1 MRLNHL
7 NNHAAAS
14 AFLLGEA
21 DLNSKNAHLSVNATE
36 CEPIGQIASYFRAA
50 FQEGK
55 GEVAVCLHKVHRYVD
70 SGRKAGATIR
80 DTKSEPQ
87 WVFPEDG
94 SESPAFRHRPV
105 PARKMLTASPS
116 HCGVEFVRALS
127 DVQQRNFAR
136 LMAKKPRFH
145 IFPQE

>member
-1 MRLNHL
+1 M
-7 NNHAAAS
+7 
-14 AFLLGEA
+14 
-21 DLNSKNAHLSVNATE
+21 
-36 CEPIGQIASYFRAA
+36 IASYFREA

-55 GEVAVCLHKVHRYVD
+55 SEVTVCLHKVHKYVD
-70 SGRKAGATIR
+70 NGRKAGATIR
-80 DTKSEPQ
+80 DTKGEPQ
-87 WVFPEDG
+87 WLFPEDG
-94 SESPAFRHRPV
+94 SESSAFKHRPV
-105 PARKMLTASPS
+105 PARKMLAASPS